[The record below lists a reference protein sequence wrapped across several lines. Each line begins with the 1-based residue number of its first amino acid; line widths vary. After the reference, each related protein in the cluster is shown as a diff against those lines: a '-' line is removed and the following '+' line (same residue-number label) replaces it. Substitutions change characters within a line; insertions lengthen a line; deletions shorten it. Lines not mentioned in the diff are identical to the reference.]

1 MSLGVLGVVWTLQH
15 AIGVNSGGIAAPF
28 HVYQMT
34 QGNNGG
40 VVHIES
46 MDPDSVRS
54 MEARITDM
62 EHGMRKIATTAVDT
76 EAPPPMQPMPA
87 ELRGRTKKTSARGSR
102 DGRTP

>member
-1 MSLGVLGVVWTLQH
+1 
-15 AIGVNSGGIAAPF
+15 
-28 HVYQMT
+28 MT

-87 ELRGRTKKTSARGSR
+87 ELRGRTKKRAHAAVVMGAPPKDRKQHPTPMRCQCVAAARS
-102 DGRTP
+102 PVA